1 MDALKD
7 FITWIDNKAVV
18 SAVVLLAFV
27 GGRLVLTIILAVCNP
42 YLREKLR
49 VPQRVKQ
56 NSAAIIGAVVIFIL
70 MLPIILWSLGLYGIK
85 LFANSDTLGYYGALI
100 GGGVTVLGVYWTLKH
115 ESENSKEERR
125 KNSLPILRFNFSPEH
140 INYNKDTLNECKTDK
155 DGNSF
160 SGYDI
165 AIDTTVGVFGFKEYS
180 NHSFLEY
187 GKLNIENIGLGVA
200 VFSRILLFRENKCTV
215 SRNLNRR
222 GLDKFLV
229 VPGEEI
235 SLNMFIRSDD
245 FDEGDQLLFHFKDL
259 YSNSYTYIIRFENM
273 GKNSSYYKTTIE
285 SNTVGPIPNLNLNTV
300 EPIPKLNLRRRRR
313 RTNM

>member
-27 GGRLVLTIILAVCNP
+27 GGILVLTIILAVCNP

-49 VPQRVKQ
+49 VPQRVKK

-85 LFANSDTLGYYGALI
+85 LFAISDTLGYYGALI

-140 INYNKDTLNECKTDK
+140 IDYDKFILTECKTDE

-165 AIDTTVGVFGFKEYS
+165 VIDTTVGRRRKGFREYS
-180 NHSFLEY
+180 NQSFIEY

-200 VFSRILLFRENKCTV
+200 VFSTIDLFRGNKCTV
-215 SRNLNRR
+215 CQNLNPR
-222 GLDKFLV
+222 GLERFLV

-235 SLNMFIRSDD
+235 SLNMFIKSDD
-245 FDEGDQLLFHFKDL
+245 FDEEDKLFFYFTDL
-259 YSNSYTYIIRFENM
+259 YLNEYCYIIPFENM
-273 GKNSSYYKTTIE
+273 GKKSSYYKTTIE
-285 SNTVGPIPNLNLNTV
+285 PNTIDPIPDLNLSIS
-300 EPIPKLNLRRRRR
+300 ERLRRRRR

>member
-27 GGRLVLTIILAVCNP
+27 GGILVLTIILAVCNP
-42 YLREKLR
+42 YLRKMLR
-49 VPQRVKQ
+49 VPQIVKK
-56 NSAAIIGAVVIFIL
+56 NSAAIIGAVVIFIF
-70 MLPIILWSLGLYGIK
+70 MLPIILWSSGLYGIK
-85 LFANSDTLGYYGALI
+85 LFANSDTLGYYGAVI

-125 KNSLPILRFNFSPEH
+125 NNSLPVLSFNFSPEH

-160 SGYDI
+160 SDYDI
-165 AIDTTVGVFGFKEYS
+165 AIDTTVKGFKEYS
-180 NHSFLEY
+180 NQSFIEY

-200 VFSRILLFRENKCTV
+200 VFSEIYLFRENKFTV
-215 SRNLNRR
+215 CYNLNRR
-222 GLDKFLV
+222 RLGRFLV
-229 VPGEEI
+229 VPGKEI

-245 FDEGDQLLFHFKDL
+245 FDEGDQLSFYFTDL
-259 YSNSYTYIIRFENM
+259 YSNEYNYNISFENM
-273 GKNSSYYKTTIE
+273 GEKSSYYKTTIE
-285 SNTVGPIPNLNLNTV
+285 SNTV
-300 EPIPKLNLRRRRR
+300 EPIPTLSQRARRRRR
-313 RTNM
+313 NK

>member
-27 GGRLVLTIILAVCNP
+27 GGILVLSIILAVCIP
-42 YLREKLR
+42 YLRRRLR
-49 VPQRVKQ
+49 VPQVVKK

-70 MLPIILWSLGLYGIK
+70 ILPIILWSFGLYGIK
-85 LFANSDTLGYYGALI
+85 LFANSDALGYYGALI

-140 INYNKDTLNECKTDK
+140 INYDKSTLTECKTDK

-165 AIDTTVGVFGFKEYS
+165 VIDTTVVRRRKGFREYS
-180 NHSFLEY
+180 NQSFIEY

-200 VFSRILLFRENKCTV
+200 VFSTIDLFRGNKCIV
-215 SRNLNRR
+215 CQNLNPR
-222 GLDKFLV
+222 GLERFLV

-235 SLNMFIRSDD
+235 SLNMFIKSDD
-245 FDEGDQLLFHFKDL
+245 FDEEDELFFYFTDL
-259 YSNSYTYIIRFENM
+259 YLNEYCYIIPFENM
-273 GKNSSYYKTTIE
+273 RKKSSYYKTTIE
-285 SNTVGPIPNLNLNTV
+285 PNTIDPIPELNLRIS
-300 EPIPKLNLRRRRR
+300 ERLRRRRR

>member
-18 SAVVLLAFV
+18 SAVVLLALF
-27 GGRLVLTIILAVCNP
+27 GGILVLTIILAVCIP
-42 YLREKLR
+42 YLRRRLR
-49 VPQRVKQ
+49 VPQIVKK

-70 MLPIILWSLGLYGIK
+70 ILPIILWSFGLYGIK
-85 LFANSDTLGYYGALI
+85 LFAISDTLGYYGSLI

-140 INYNKDTLNECKTDK
+140 ISYDKFTLTECKTDK

-165 AIDTTVGVFGFKEYS
+165 AIDTTVGEKGFKEYS
-180 NHSFLEY
+180 NQSFIEY

-200 VFSRILLFRENKCTV
+200 VFSEINLFRGNKLFTV
-215 SRNLNRR
+215 CENLNRR
-222 GLDKFLV
+222 GLERFLV

-245 FDEGDQLLFHFKDL
+245 FDEEDELFFYFTDL
-259 YSNSYTYIIRFENM
+259 YLNEYCYLIPFENM
-273 GKNSSYYKTTIE
+273 GKKSSYYKTTIE
-285 SNTVGPIPNLNLNTV
+285 PNTIDPIPSLNLSIS
-300 EPIPKLNLRRRRR
+300 ERLRRRRR
-313 RTNM
+313 RTKM

>member
-27 GGRLVLTIILAVCNP
+27 GGILVLTIILAVCIP
-42 YLREKLR
+42 YLRRRLC
-49 VPQRVKQ
+49 VPQIVKK
-56 NSAAIIGAVVIFIL
+56 NSPAIIGAVVIFIL
-70 MLPIILWSLGLYGIK
+70 ILPIILWSFGLYGIK

-115 ESENSKEERR
+115 ESAKSKEEKRE
-125 KNSLPILRFNFSPEH
+125 NSLPILRFNFSPEH
-140 INYNKDTLNECKTDK
+140 ISYDKFTLTECKTDK

-165 AIDTTVGVFGFKEYS
+165 AIDTTVGRKDFKEYS
-180 NHSFLEY
+180 NQSFIEY

-200 VFSRILLFRENKCTV
+200 VFSKIDLFRENKFTV
-215 SRNLNRR
+215 CQNLNPR
-222 GLDKFLV
+222 GLERFLA

-245 FDEGDQLLFHFKDL
+245 FDEGDKLFFYFTDL
-259 YSNSYTYIIRFENM
+259 YLNEYYYIIPFENM

-285 SNTVGPIPNLNLNTV
+285 SNTIDPIPSLRQNLRQSLRRRQ
-300 EPIPKLNLRRRRR
+300 RRRRR
-313 RTNM
+313 RRNK